1 MLEQGMVQ
9 RRQGAGSVVVST
21 TPQARYVHTLSS
33 LSDLFQFALDTHY
46 DLLSINQVTLDA
58 KIAADVGAMAG
69 ERWHLVEG
77 LRRHE
82 KSGKPF
88 CYLHSYIAPRAKA
101 YVKELRR
108 CVGPFYAHL
117 ANRTGEEILEVRQDI
132 FGCENHEPPEVQDR
146 YGRDMRFPALHHRKG

>member
-21 TPQARYVHTLSS
+21 RPQARYVHTLSS
-33 LSDLFQFALDTHY
+33 LSDLFQFALVTTCDMVPGHRVIVGPSHRMALLLSSEPLS
-46 DLLSINQVTLDA
+46 LLSINQVTLDA

-82 KSGKPF
+82 KGGKPF
-88 CYLHSYIAPRAKA
+88 CYLHFPRSA
-101 YVKELRR
+101 
-108 CVGPFYAHL
+108 
-117 ANRTGEEILEVRQDI
+117 
-132 FGCENHEPPEVQDR
+132 CEWS
-146 YGRDMRFPALHHRKG
+146 G